1 MEKQTILYLVAESK
15 TLSSISARDSGS
27 SEVLNSHSQSC
38 PEALIKP
45 WETMIGC
52 FLERAEDK
60 YIILEFK
67 KANKLT
73 TSQSPVEGLTVSNSG
88 SQLMLRTYD
97 VTS

>member
-27 SEVLNSHSQSC
+27 SEVLNGHSQSC
-38 PEALIKP
+38 LEALIKP

-60 YIILEFK
+60 YIFWNLK
-67 KANKLT
+67 KQTNLQRHRALWKDL
-73 TSQSPVEGLTVSNSG
+73 L
-88 SQLMLRTYD
+88 
-97 VTS
+97 